1 MTDKKYSEKDSLGT
15 LLEAYKDKFDDTFP
29 TFILG
34 NYEDSIKA
42 AICECLRI
50 GKPYEYD
57 LPDGA
62 VA

>member
-1 MTDKKYSEKDSLGT
+1 MTDKKYSEEDDLET
-15 LLEAYKDKFDDTFP
+15 LLDAYKERFDDTFP

-34 NYEDSIKA
+34 NYEEPIKK
-42 AICECLRI
+42 AICECLKT
-50 GKPYEYD
+50 GKSYEYD